1 MKKYSTLIVPLL
13 TVAGVLVGFILL
25 MSLNTTTMDDTTK
38 MLSDQHDIINTVQ
51 QIFIQTDERNWD
63 RVAACFAD
71 PLQLDYTSMNGGE
84 PARMSPQQVIESW
97 QGVLPGFE
105 ATQHSISNFQVNV
118 TGDKAMV
125 KCYGTAVHYLPTEDG
140 PDTWT
145 VVGTYD
151 FHLVK
156 SNDQWKADH
165 MKFNFKFMEGNQ
177 NLPTLAQQQVAARN

>member
-1 MKKYSTLIVPLL
+1 
-13 TVAGVLVGFILL
+13 
-25 MSLNTTTMDDTTK
+25 MDDTTK

-105 ATQHSISNFQVNV
+105 ATQHSISNFRVNV
-118 TGDKAMV
+118 VGDNATIN
-125 KCYGTAVHYLPTEDG
+125 CYGTAVHYLPNESG
-140 PDTWT
+140 SEDTWT

-151 FHLVK
+151 FHAVR
-156 SNDQWKADH
+156 SDDTWKVDD
-165 MKFNFKFMEGNQ
+165 MRFNFKFMEGNEQ
-177 NLPTLAQQQVAARN
+177 LPQLARQQVAASR